1 MLVKIIIAFAI
12 NYSVYIY
19 INKLVIEI
27 KKDTPPE
34 EVKRLLNKIKPEN
47 KKKVALSDFFGK
59 LPNIGDGLAYQKKVR
74 NER

>member
-1 MLVKIIIAFAI
+1 M
-12 NYSVYIY
+12 
-19 INKLVIEI
+19 VIEI

-34 EVKRLLNKIKPEN
+34 EVKMILEQIKSEC

>member
-1 MLVKIIIAFAI
+1 M
-12 NYSVYIY
+12 
-19 INKLVIEI
+19 VITI

-34 EVKRLLNKIKPEN
+34 EVKKILEQIKSER

>member
-1 MLVKIIIAFAI
+1 MLYLLTIL
-12 NYSVYIY
+12 YIFTKN
-19 INKLVIEI
+19 NKMVIEI

-34 EVKRLLNKIKPEN
+34 EVKRILEQIKSEC

>member
-1 MLVKIIIAFAI
+1 M
-12 NYSVYIY
+12 
-19 INKLVIEI
+19 VIEI
-27 KKDTPPE
+27 KKNTPPE
-34 EVKRLLNKIKPEN
+34 EVNRLLSKIKPEN

>member
-1 MLVKIIIAFAI
+1 M
-12 NYSVYIY
+12 
-19 INKLVIEI
+19 VIEI

-34 EVKRLLNKIKPEN
+34 EVKRLLDKIKPES
-47 KKKVALSDFFGK
+47 KKKVTLSDFFGK